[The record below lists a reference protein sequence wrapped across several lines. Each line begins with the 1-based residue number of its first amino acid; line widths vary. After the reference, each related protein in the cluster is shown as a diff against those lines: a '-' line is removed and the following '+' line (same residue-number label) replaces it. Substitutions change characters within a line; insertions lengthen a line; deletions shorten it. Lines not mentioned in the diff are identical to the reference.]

1 MYRLVM
7 REQVVYGHFREY
19 LEIANEMSAFA
30 KNNGWAEATLMA
42 PTVGTMNE
50 AVTYVDY
57 PNLAAFEEESR
68 ALQSSADFMKLVRR
82 QAEHIVQGS
91 SRSEL
96 LETITDLA

>member
-7 REQVVYGHFREY
+7 REEVVYGHFREY
-19 LEIANEMSAFA
+19 LELAKEMSAFA
-30 KNNGWAEATLMA
+30 NSNGWAEPTLMA
-42 PTVGTMNE
+42 PTVGTINE

-57 PNLAAFEEESR
+57 PSLTAFEEESR
-68 ALQSSADFMKLVRR
+68 ALQTNAEFMKLVRR

-91 SRSEL
+91 GRSEL